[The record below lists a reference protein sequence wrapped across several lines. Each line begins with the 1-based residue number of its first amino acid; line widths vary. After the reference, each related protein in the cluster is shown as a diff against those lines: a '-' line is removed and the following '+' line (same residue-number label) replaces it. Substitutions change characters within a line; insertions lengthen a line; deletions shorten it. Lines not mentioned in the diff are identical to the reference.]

1 MQFTPETL
9 KILYLLESNAALSFR
24 AIADM
29 AGLEEHKVRRTF
41 HRLVEMKVI
50 TGRAVFV
57 DSMALGYDDYG
68 LFFSLKSTNAKEQK
82 ALIRSLADSP
92 LVRWLADVGGNF
104 DYAVT
109 FLSKSGREVRQVLDR
124 ISQKHQDAFVG
135 KQLSLR
141 TYMMRYP
148 RRYLS
153 PNTKGCDTYIMG
165 KATEE
170 TNIDQLDRHILNV
183 LSQGHFTPDN
193 EIAGKL
199 GVSASTIVRRVAAL
213 KETGILLG
221 DTYRVNAGALGYS
234 SYRLL
239 ITMKRLGTDI
249 RRRMIQFCDEEL
261 PVRIM
266 VESLGSWDYELELE
280 VADNRDIKQI
290 VGRLYES
297 FPQDIVSV
305 NVIPVFQHLKYSGF
319 PVEK

>member
-1 MQFTPETL
+1 MELSQETL
-9 KILYLLESNAALSFR
+9 KILYLLESNAAESFR

-29 AGLEEHKVRRTF
+29 ADLEEHKVRRTF

-82 ALIRSLADSP
+82 ALIRSLADCP
-92 LVRWLADVGGNF
+92 LVRWLADVGGSF

-109 FLSKSGREVRQVLDR
+109 FLSKSAREVRHVLDR

-153 PNTKGCDTYIMG
+153 PHTRGCDTYIMG
-165 KATEE
+165 KVDGASS
-170 TNIDQLDRHILNV
+170 IDELDRQILNV
-183 LSQGHFTPDN
+183 LSEGHFTPDN
-193 EIAGKL
+193 EIATKL
-199 GVSASTIVRRVAAL
+199 GVSPSTIVRRVAAL
-213 KETGILLG
+213 KEAGILLG
-221 DTYRVNAGALGYS
+221 DTYRVNAGVLGYS
-234 SYRLL
+234 SYRVL
-239 ITMKRLGTDI
+239 ITMKRLGADI

-261 PVRIM
+261 AIRIM

-280 VADNRDIKQI
+280 VLDNRDIKQLT
-290 VGRLYES
+290 GRLYEA
-297 FPQDIVSV
+297 FPQDIVSI
-305 NVIPVFQHLKYSGF
+305 NVIPIFQHLKYSGF
-319 PVEK
+319 PVDE

>member
-1 MQFTPETL
+1 MELSQETL

-24 AIADM
+24 SIADM

-82 ALIRSLADSP
+82 SLIRSLADSH

-109 FLSKSGREVRQVLDR
+109 FLSNTGRDVRQVLDR

-148 RRYLS
+148 RRYLA
-153 PNTKGCDTYIMG
+153 PNTKGCETFIMG
-165 KATEE
+165 KSSE
-170 TNIDQLDRHILNV
+170 TSSIDELDRQILNV
-183 LSQGHFTPDN
+183 LSRGHFTPDN
-193 EIAGKL
+193 EIASAL

-213 KETGILLG
+213 KESGILMG
-221 DTYRVNAGALGYS
+221 DTYRVDAAALGYS
-234 SYRLL
+234 SYRVL
-239 ITMKRLGTDI
+239 ITMKRLGADI

-261 PVRIM
+261 AVRIM

-280 VADNRDIKQI
+280 VADNRDIKQFT
-290 VGRLYES
+290 GRLYEAFS
-297 FPQDIVSV
+297 HDIVAV
-305 NVIPVFQHLKYSGF
+305 NVIPIFQHLKYSGF